1 MINKNLLINS
11 EEEHNFPNS
20 KKTQSLS
27 GASGILPDH
36 LIETLI
42 ARKKLLSINE
52 IKKEQIQPA
61 SLDLRL
67 GKRAYRIRASFI
79 PSEGKSIKECA
90 KDLIDH
96 EFNIEDGVVLER
108 NCVYLVE
115 LQEYLDLPDSLWAI
129 ANPKSSTGRI
139 DVFTRVIADGTQAF
153 DTIPLGYNGPL
164 YAEISPHKFSI
175 KVREGSRLSQI
186 RFIIKNSTQLET
198 QRSTLSDRD
207 LMKLHDELCKAHNGI
222 GLVEGKANIR
232 DGLQLSIS
240 LKSDSDI
247 IGYRAKPY
255 TAPIDVDNI
264 NYYKT
269 SDYWD
274 PIIQDSSNRIIL
286 DPNEFYILASSES
299 VSIPP
304 DFAAEMVPIDPSM
317 GEFRVHYA
325 GFFDPGFGFSST
337 GGKGSRAVLEVRSL
351 DVPFYLEHKQ
361 IVARLKYEKLAEDS
375 KKLYGKDIGSTYQ
388 SQKLKLSKHF
398 YG

>member
-1 MINKNLLINS
+1 MNTIENQSLTTS
-11 EEEHNFPNS
+11 Q
-20 KKTQSLS
+20 KTQNLN
-27 GASGILPDH
+27 GISGILPDH
-36 LIETLI
+36 LIKTLI
-42 ARKKLLSINE
+42 IRKKLLSINE

-67 GKRAYRIRASFI
+67 GKKAYRIRASFI
-79 PSEGKSIKECA
+79 PSKGKTLKECA
-90 KDLIDH
+90 SDLIDH
-96 EFNIEDGVVLER
+96 EFEITDGVVLER

-115 LQEYLDLPDSLWAI
+115 IQEFLDLPDNIWAI

-139 DVFTRVIADGTQAF
+139 DVFTRIVADGTQAF
-153 DTIPLGYNGPL
+153 DTIPLGYKGPL

-186 RFIIKNSTQLET
+186 RFIRKNSTQLET
-198 QRSTLSDRD
+198 QRSTLSDRE
-207 LMKLHDELCKAHNGI
+207 LIKLHEELSNSHNGI
-222 GLVEGKANIR
+222 GIVDGKANIR

-240 LKSDSDI
+240 LKSETNI
-247 IGYRAKPY
+247 IGYKAKPY

-274 PIIQDSSNRIIL
+274 PIKQDPSNRIIL

-299 VSIPP
+299 VVIPP
-304 DFAAEMVPIDPSM
+304 KFAAEMIPIDPSM

-337 GGKGSRAVLEVRSL
+337 GGKGSRGVLEVRSL
-351 DVPFYLEHKQ
+351 DVPFYIEHEQ
-361 IVARLKYEKLAEDS
+361 IVARLKYERLAGDS
-375 KKLYGKDIGSTYQ
+375 EKLYGKDIGSTYQ
-388 SQKLKLSKHF
+388 AQTLKLSKHF